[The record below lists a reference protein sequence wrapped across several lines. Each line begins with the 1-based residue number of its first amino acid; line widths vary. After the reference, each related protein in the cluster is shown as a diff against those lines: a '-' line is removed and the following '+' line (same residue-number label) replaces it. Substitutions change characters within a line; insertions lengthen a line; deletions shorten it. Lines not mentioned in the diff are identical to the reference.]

1 MAESEFLVGD
11 RVRLRWSGEV
21 VEVVSTNP
29 SPINPHPVFS
39 YTGNL
44 LCYDVHAV
52 LVTRI
57 SLEEMLKECL
67 E

>member
-1 MAESEFLVGD
+1 MAKSEFLVGD
-11 RVRLRWSGEV
+11 RVRLCWNGKV

-29 SPINPHPVFS
+29 SPSGVLPVFS

-44 LCYDVHAV
+44 LCYDQDAV
-52 LVTRI
+52 LVKRI
-57 SLEEMLKECL
+57 SLEEMLKKCL